1 MAGELVGGS
10 VSFDHAAESY
20 DATRG
25 EPPEVSQRLTEAL
38 LAELQALDADWLLE
52 IGIGTG
58 RITRPVAERG
68 VRVTG
73 IDIAPHM
80 LAQLREQLAPDAAPV
95 DLAVGDVTALPY
107 ADGSFHAA
115 VAVHVLHLVSS
126 WERALEELRRVLAL
140 GGVFI
145 HHYARYAEPNPW
157 TPSLQARDEI
167 LDDMNVARRPRPREA
182 QIADRLRTLG
192 GSRRELVYYEGEERT
207 APIDWLERARGRIDS
222 WTWEVPEEVYPSFIQ
237 RYESWCRGHY
247 GDLGRVR
254 PQQVQNE
261 LHVWSFA

>member
-1 MAGELVGGS
+1 MAGELVGRS

-38 LAELQALDADWLLE
+38 LTELQAADADRLLE

-73 IDIAPHM
+73 IDIAPRM
-80 LAQLREQLAPDAAPV
+80 LAQLRKQLASDAALV
-95 DLAVGDVTALPY
+95 DLAIGDVTALPY
-107 ADGSFHAA
+107 RDRSFHAA
-115 VAVHVLHLVSS
+115 IAVHVLHLVSS
-126 WERALEELRRVLAL
+126 WERALEELRRVLAP

-145 HHYARYAEPNPW
+145 HHYAHYEEPNPW
-157 TPSLQARDEI
+157 TPSLRARDEI
-167 LDDMNVARRPRPREA
+167 LDELGVARRPRPSEA
-182 QIADRLRTLG
+182 QIADKLRALG
-192 GSRRELVYYEGEERT
+192 GSVREVVYYEGEERT
-207 APIDWLERARGRIDS
+207 APIDWLKRARGRVDS
-222 WTWEVPEEVYPSFIQ
+222 WTWEVPEELYPSFLQ

-247 GDLGRVR
+247 GDLSRVR

-261 LHVWSFA
+261 LHVWSFP